1 MYMNVIRTVI
11 CTLIILPVGLQ
22 AATSHSSMVKDTI
35 TIVATGNQNTVFETP
50 SMVSVVTNDTPWS
63 QNAVT
68 SAGMLK
74 GVAGLS
80 QTGAGRTNGQTFN
93 LRGYDKSGVLVLVDG
108 VRQLSDMAKS
118 SGTYLDPALVKRIEV
133 VRGPNSSLYG
143 SGGLGGVVDFRTADA
158 ADFLPPGE
166 TNGLSLWGNIAS
178 GDHST
183 GSGLTWFGKT
193 GKTDALLSVIMR
205 KRGNI
210 YQSDG
215 EHAPNKE
222 KPAALFAKGSVGIT
236 DSNKAGASLR
246 LYRNNTTEPGNST
259 QTHGDSGLR
268 DRKTVQND
276 VQFWYQYAPVDNSL
290 INVKSTLYLSDIT
303 IKTNGHNK
311 MAEWRNNRTSGVNVV
326 NRSHTL
332 IFPGAHQLSYGAE
345 YYRQQQK
352 PEGSATLY
360 PEGNIDFTSLY
371 FQDEMTM
378 KSYPVNIIVGSRY
391 DRYKSFNPRAG
402 ELKAE
407 RLSPRAAIS
416 VSPTDWLMMYGSI
429 SSAFRAPTMAE
440 MYRDDVHFY
449 RKGKPNYWVPNL
461 NLKPENNITREIGA
475 GIQLDGLLTDNDR
488 LQLKGGYFGTDA
500 RNYIATRVD
509 MKRMRS
515 YSYNV
520 SRARIWG
527 WDVQG
532 NYQSDYVD
540 WMLSYNRTESMDASS
555 REWLGSGNPDTLISD
570 ISIPVGH
577 RGVYAGWRAELSASA
592 THVKKGDPHQA
603 GYTIHSFSLSYKP
616 VSVKGF
622 EASVTLDNA
631 FNKLAMNGKGV
642 PLSGRTV
649 SLYTRYQW

>member
-1 MYMNVIRTVI
+1 
-11 CTLIILPVGLQ
+11 
-22 AATSHSSMVKDTI
+22 
-35 TIVATGNQNTVFETP
+35 
-50 SMVSVVTNDTPWS
+50 
-63 QNAVT
+63 
-68 SAGMLK
+68 
-74 GVAGLS
+74 
-80 QTGAGRTNGQTFN
+80 
-93 LRGYDKSGVLVLVDG
+93 
-108 VRQLSDMAKS
+108 
-118 SGTYLDPALVKRIEV
+118 
-133 VRGPNSSLYG
+133 
-143 SGGLGGVVDFRTADA
+143 
-158 ADFLPPGE
+158 
-166 TNGLSLWGNIAS
+166 
-178 GDHST
+178 
-183 GSGLTWFGKT
+183 
-193 GKTDALLSVIMR
+193 

-215 EHAPNKE
+215 ERAPNKE

-246 LYRNNTTEPGNST
+246 LYRNNTTEPGNPT

-311 MAEWRNNRTSGVNVV
+311 TAEWRNNRTSGVNVV

-475 GIQLDGLLTDNDR
+475 GIQLDGLLTGNDR

-520 SRARIWG
+520 SRA
-527 WDVQG
+527 
-532 NYQSDYVD
+532 
-540 WMLSYNRTESMDASS
+540 
-555 REWLGSGNPDTLISD
+555 
-570 ISIPVGH
+570 
-577 RGVYAGWRAELSASA
+577 
-592 THVKKGDPHQA
+592 
-603 GYTIHSFSLSYKP
+603 
-616 VSVKGF
+616 
-622 EASVTLDNA
+622 
-631 FNKLAMNGKGV
+631 
-642 PLSGRTV
+642 
-649 SLYTRYQW
+649 